1 MQSENTCGECP
12 AYHLGILEVY
22 CHRLN
27 VNRNPDDKACRHFGE
42 ETAKYA
48 RTKKSNIMK
57 EEKENTQEPVT
68 DKGAVRIHNAAK
80 SLKTN
85 AATIREAIKALGVEL
100 VVVGEGNRR
109 QRAVPREHMDAIHKY
124 IAENNMNTETK
135 SNEIDKDEQDK
146 IHKTIS
152 EGRWDKK
159 PETKS
164 DTRTRLVSVSDEK
177 LVAELRA
184 RGYTVKCTKQI
195 TIEL

>member
-22 CHRLN
+22 CHRMN
-27 VNRNPDDKACRHFGE
+27 VNRNPDDKACGHFGE

-48 RTKKSNIMK
+48 RTKKSNTMK

-80 SLKTN
+80 SLKTD
-85 AATIREAIKALGVEL
+85 AATIRKAAEALGVEL
-100 VVVGEGNRR
+100 IVVGEGNRR
-109 QRAVPREHMDAIHKY
+109 QRAVPREHMDAIRKY
-124 IAENNMNTETK
+124 VAENNLNTETK
-135 SNEIDKDEQDK
+135 QNEIDKDKFDK
-146 IHKTIS
+146 IRKSIS
-152 EGRWDKK
+152 EGGWGGKSN
-159 PETKS
+159 TKT
-164 DTRTRLVSVSDEK
+164 DTKTKLVSVSDEK